1 MTKRVFSSGFLN
13 SDLQHNSWYSGCVK
27 INCSFSV
34 KYYPLLACFAVRV
47 RQDGYSFLIYLFLNL
62 LSFWF
67 LWGVYIIIT
76 SQFSMKIEN
85 FQFSVKKKKKKEAEK
100 GNCLARMWL
109 LVWTPAL
116 HYVVM
121 NVYYFFLIALTK
133 ALYRGPVQLLFECQM
148 VFCLTSLYTKEQN
161 IPTGWSR
168 SWWGP
173 QCFQSLTWYACSRH
187 LIHKCDC
194 SLDQSRLSGESW
206 QCV

>member
-1 MTKRVFSSGFLN
+1 MCENKLLVFCQILSPSGLLCCQSSSRWLQLFNLFIFNSPFILISVRSLHNHHVSIFNENWKFPVFS
-13 SDLQHNSWYSGCVK
+13 
-27 INCSFSV
+27 
-34 KYYPLLACFAVRV
+34 
-47 RQDGYSFLIYLFLNL
+47 
-62 LSFWF
+62 
-67 LWGVYIIIT
+67 
-76 SQFSMKIEN
+76 
-85 FQFSVKKKKKKEAEK
+85 KKKKKKEAEK

>member
-85 FQFSVKKKKKKEAEK
+85 FQFSVKKKKKRSRKRQLFSSYVTS
-100 GNCLARMWL
+100 CLD
-109 LVWTPAL
+109 TS
-116 HYVVM
+116 
-121 NVYYFFLIALTK
+121 IALCCNEC
-133 ALYRGPVQLLFECQM
+133 LLFFFNCFNKSTLQGSCPVTIWM
-148 VFCLTSLYTKEQN
+148 PNGLLSYFSL
-161 IPTGWSR
+161 
-168 SWWGP
+168 
-173 QCFQSLTWYACSRH
+173 H
-187 LIHKCDC
+187 
-194 SLDQSRLSGESW
+194 
-206 QCV
+206 

>member
-47 RQDGYSFLIYLFLNL
+47 RQDGYSFLIYLFLIL

-85 FQFSVKKKKKKEAEK
+85 FQFSVKKKKRSRKRQLFSSYVTS
-100 GNCLARMWL
+100 CLD
-109 LVWTPAL
+109 TS
-116 HYVVM
+116 
-121 NVYYFFLIALTK
+121 IALCCNECLFFFFNCFNKST
-133 ALYRGPVQLLFECQM
+133 LQGSCPVTIWMPNGLLSYF
-148 VFCLTSLYTKEQN
+148 SL
-161 IPTGWSR
+161 
-168 SWWGP
+168 
-173 QCFQSLTWYACSRH
+173 H
-187 LIHKCDC
+187 
-194 SLDQSRLSGESW
+194 
-206 QCV
+206 

>member
-1 MTKRVFSSGFLN
+1 MCENKLLVFCQILSPSGLLCCQSSSRWLQLFNLFIFKSPFILISVRSLHNHHVSIFNENWKFPVFS
-13 SDLQHNSWYSGCVK
+13 
-27 INCSFSV
+27 
-34 KYYPLLACFAVRV
+34 
-47 RQDGYSFLIYLFLNL
+47 
-62 LSFWF
+62 
-67 LWGVYIIIT
+67 
-76 SQFSMKIEN
+76 
-85 FQFSVKKKKKKEAEK
+85 KKKKKRSRKRQLFSSYVTS
-100 GNCLARMWL
+100 CLD
-109 LVWTPAL
+109 TSIAL
-116 HYVVM
+116 CC
-121 NVYYFFLIALTK
+121 NECFFFFLIALTK

-148 VFCLTSLYTKEQN
+148 VFCLTSLYTKDQN